1 MQLPRRVQL
10 QLFRRSPIAIRYP
23 VATDD
28 LESII
33 RNDFDNACTRD
44 RLPCRYVCA
53 LRRLVHAR
61 IRTWYEPKHF
71 AYRRLSVDRRAALLA
86 YSRSADSY
94 FSVYAVLAATLLR
107 LKRNATQPSATATDA
122 EG

>member
-1 MQLPRRVQL
+1 MGALAQL

-71 AYRRLSVDRRAALLA
+71 AYRRLSVDRRAALLGIW
-86 YSRSADSY
+86 YRYILDRVSMREHFVY
-94 FSVYAVLAATLLR
+94 FLPLQLAA
-107 LKRNATQPSATATDA
+107 KI
-122 EG
+122 